1 MNSNMLDKSVKI
13 LERVALHSYSPDT
26 YTLEEDWIEQGECVE
41 ELKDY
46 LIDMLYDLAENAEDT
61 IEKLERRI

>member
-1 MNSNMLDKSVKI
+1 MNDNMLDKSVKI
-13 LERVALHSYSPDT
+13 LERVALHSYRPDT